1 MIKHVLSVKLKDNS
15 AEECQKVKDLF
26 LSMRG
31 KVPCIRELRAGIDFL
46 HSERSYDV
54 ILEVVLDSPQALEEY
69 QQDPYH
75 ADVVKP
81 YIQQARQASVAV
93 DYEMDEEA

>member
-1 MIKHVLSVKLKDNS
+1 MIKHVLSVKLIDNS
-15 AEECQKVKDLF
+15 PEECQKVKELF

-31 KVPCIRELRAGIDFL
+31 KVPCIRELCAGIDFL

-54 ILEVVLDSPQALEEY
+54 ILEVVLESPQALEEY
-69 QQDPYH
+69 QKDPYH

-81 YIQQARQASVAV
+81 YIQQVRKASVAV
-93 DYEMDEEA
+93 DYEMD

>member
-1 MIKHVLSVKLKDNS
+1 MIKHVLSVKLIDNS
-15 AEECQKVKDLF
+15 PEQCQKVKELF

-31 KVPCIRELRAGIDFL
+31 KVPCIRELCAGIDFL

-69 QQDPYH
+69 QKDPYH

-81 YIQQARQASVAV
+81 YIHQVRKASVAV
-93 DYEMDEEA
+93 DYEMD